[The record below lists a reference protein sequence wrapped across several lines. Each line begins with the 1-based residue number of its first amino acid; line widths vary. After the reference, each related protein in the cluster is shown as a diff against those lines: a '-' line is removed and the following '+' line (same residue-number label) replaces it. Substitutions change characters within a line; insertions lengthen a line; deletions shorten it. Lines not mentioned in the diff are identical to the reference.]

1 MSRND
6 MKACYH
12 MIEKGQSC
20 PSFFFTPKNIFW
32 GGRGGSDKDSTYLMV
47 GRFEPVRELR
57 KEKRYLSAT
66 THILT
71 FL

>member
-1 MSRND
+1 MFEAKEAMSRYD
-6 MKACYH
+6 MKLSLKACYH
-12 MIEKGQSC
+12 LIEKGQSC
-20 PSFFFTPKNIFW
+20 PSFFFTPKNI
-32 GGRGGSDKDSTYLMV
+32 YLMV